1 MTSAGMSVAEPKPE
15 YAGFRQR
22 FVALVVDSVIL
33 GTVSLLLSF
42 TFGPEQSALPDFII
56 AFTYEVLGNGWG
68 GTPGKRLI
76 GMRLVNADGEAPGLA
91 SSLVRT
97 VVAGIS
103 FVALLIGFFWMLR
116 DPDKQTW
123 HDKAA
128 GTYVVVA

>member
-1 MTSAGMSVAEPKPE
+1 MSVAEPKPE